1 MLKIRAPAP
10 PLDQSACQM
19 PQILLQ
25 EIAHFVVKTRIVLL
39 TLHAQLVTPVIQ
51 LQGTTSALPINAITL
66 LMETMAVKTILMRL
80 ALQKTNARQ
89 ELALMLTLDVPLVFA
104 PPPLNVL
111 LAQTVLEFHHATL
124 GSTAMLA
131 SVLQIA
137 PRMRIVKAGKHA
149 IQVVNAKDSI
159 VPLRTTVLLETLSA
173 LVTTKEQSTL
183 CVTRNS
189 FFAQLAATLS
199 QE

>member
-39 TLHAQLVTPVIQ
+39 TLHAQLVTPVHQ

-104 PPPLNVL
+104 PPPLNAL
-111 LAQTVLEFHHATL
+111 LAQTVLEFHHVTL

-137 PRMRIVKAGKHA
+137 PLMLIVKAGKHA
-149 IQVVNAKDSI
+149 I
-159 VPLRTTVLLETLSA
+159 
-173 LVTTKEQSTL
+173 
-183 CVTRNS
+183 
-189 FFAQLAATLS
+189 
-199 QE
+199 